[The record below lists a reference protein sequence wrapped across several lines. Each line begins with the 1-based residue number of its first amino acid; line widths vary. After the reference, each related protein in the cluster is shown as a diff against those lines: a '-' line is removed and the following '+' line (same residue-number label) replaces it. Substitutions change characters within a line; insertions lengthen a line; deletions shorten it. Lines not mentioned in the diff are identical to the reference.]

1 MRQLKHHE
9 KKLLKRVD
17 FLQWKNEDNHREI
30 QVREAMRPATSCD
43 STIRTL
49 AYAQQPVH
57 NSATCDSDPEGSAGS
72 AWQHRL
78 KVLLTLC
85 NSQPCAAAWSTA
97 PHVCSMQ
104 IMRKYHIQDRDDYKK
119 YNKIVGMITK
129 LTSVLKHLDA
139 KDPTRIELTEQLLA
153 K

>member
-1 MRQLKHHE
+1 
-9 KKLLKRVD
+9 
-17 FLQWKNEDNHREI
+17 
-30 QVREAMRPATSCD
+30 
-43 STIRTL
+43 
-49 AYAQQPVH
+49 
-57 NSATCDSDPEGSAGS
+57 
-72 AWQHRL
+72 
-78 KVLLTLC
+78 
-85 NSQPCAAAWSTA
+85 
-97 PHVCSMQ
+97 MQ